1 MSNLVPINVN
11 VPAHLA
17 ARIGAPSVL
26 AQSVMAGLGG
36 GPSFPKIS
44 IKGSRFRIKE
54 GSTETV
60 LNTLE
65 LEVVIVGANP
75 KLSKTWYATKWDPN
89 AEPVA
94 PDCYSLDG
102 VSPAADADSPQ
113 NDLCASCPKNAW
125 GSEVTDK
132 GQQLKA
138 CSDHKRLAVVAA
150 DDPSGPIYLLEVTP
164 AALKGLN
171 QYQRELTMRGI
182 PAEVVKTKVTFD
194 TDASFPKLQFAFG
207 GFLDAETQ
215 SVVDGLFGSPEVAE
229 VTGEATVSTPAPA
242 PAPVPAPAP
251 KPQVAPKP
259 VAVVAP
265 PPPAPA
271 PAPAPAAE
279 AAPRRGFGASKPAAP
294 VTAPPVAAPAP
305 APRVV
310 RARAAAPAPA
320 PAPVAAPAAAP
331 TAPAAVASL
340 ADEIAALVGEVG
352 ADDA

>member
-1 MSNLVPINVN
+1 MSNLVPVN
-11 VPAHLA
+11 VTIPAHLA

-36 GPSFPKIS
+36 GPAYPKIS

-75 KLSKTWYATKWDPN
+75 RLSKTWYAAKWDPN
-89 AEPVA
+89 AEASA
-94 PDCYSLDG
+94 PNCYSLDG
-102 VSPAADADSPQ
+102 VSPAADAEDPQ

-125 GSEVTDK
+125 GSAVADN

-138 CSDHKRLAVVAA
+138 CRDHKRLAVVAA
-150 DDPSGPIYLLEVTP
+150 DDASGPVYLLEVTP

-182 PAEVVKTKVTFD
+182 PAEVVKTKVSFD
-194 TDASFPKLQFAFG
+194 SDASFPKLKFGFG
-207 GFLDAETQ
+207 GFLDADTQ
-215 SVVDGLFGSPEVAE
+215 AVVDGLFGTPEVLE
-229 VTGEATVSTPAPA
+229 VTGEATANAPA
-242 PAPVPAPAP
+242 PAPAP
-251 KPQVAPKP
+251 KPQPVAPKP

-271 PAPAPAAE
+271 PAPTPAAE

-294 VTAPPVAAPAP
+294 VADAPVAAPAP

-310 RARAAAPAPA
+310 RAKPAAP
-320 PAPVAAPAAAP
+320 APAAAP
-331 TAPAAVASL
+331 TAPVAVASL

>member
-1 MSNLVPINVN
+1 MSNLVPVN
-11 VPAHLA
+11 IIIPAHLG

-44 IKGSRFRIKE
+44 IKSSRFRIKD
-54 GSTETV
+54 GDTETV

-75 KLSKTWYATKWDPN
+75 RLSKTWYAAKWDPN
-89 AEPVA
+89 AEASA

-102 VSPAADADSPQ
+102 VSPAADAEDPQ

-125 GSEVTDK
+125 GSAVADN

-138 CSDHKRLAVVAA
+138 CRDHKRLAVVAA
-150 DDPSGPIYLLEVTP
+150 DDASGPVYLLEVTP

-194 TDASFPKLQFAFG
+194 SDASFPKLKFGFG
-207 GFLDAETQ
+207 GFLDADTQ
-215 SVVDGLFGSPEVAE
+215 AVVDGLFGTPEVLE
-229 VTGEATVSTPAPA
+229 VTGEATANAPA
-242 PAPVPAPAP
+242 PAPAP
-251 KPQVAPKP
+251 KPQPVAPKP

-271 PAPAPAAE
+271 PAPAPTPAAE

-294 VTAPPVAAPAP
+294 VADAPVAAPAP

-310 RARAAAPAPA
+310 RAKPAAP
-320 PAPVAAPAAAP
+320 APAAAP
-331 TAPAAVASL
+331 TAPVAVASL

>member
-1 MSNLVPINVN
+1 MSNLVPVDVN
-11 VPAHLA
+11 IPAHLA

-36 GPSFPKIS
+36 GPAYPKIS

-75 KLSKTWYATKWDPN
+75 RLSKTWYAAKWDPN
-89 AEPVA
+89 AEASA
-94 PDCYSLDG
+94 PNCYSLDG
-102 VSPAADADSPQ
+102 VSPAADAEDPQ

-150 DDPSGPIYLLEVTP
+150 DDASGPVYLLEVTP

-194 TDASFPKLQFAFG
+194 TDASFPKLKFGFG
-207 GFLDAETQ
+207 GFLDADTQ
-215 SVVDGLFGSPEVAE
+215 AVVDGLFGTPEVLE
-229 VTGEATVSTPAPA
+229 VTGEATGSAPA
-242 PAPVPAPAP
+242 PAPAP
-251 KPQVAPKP
+251 KPQPVAPKP

-271 PAPAPAAE
+271 PAPTPAAE

-294 VTAPPVAAPAP
+294 VADAPVAAPAP

-310 RARAAAPAPA
+310 RAKPAAP
-320 PAPVAAPAAAP
+320 APAAAP
-331 TAPAAVASL
+331 TAPVAVASL

>member
-1 MSNLVPINVN
+1 MSNLVPVDVN
-11 VPAHLA
+11 IPAHLA

-36 GPSFPKIS
+36 GPAYPKIS

-75 KLSKTWYATKWDPN
+75 RLSKTWYAAKWDPN
-89 AEPVA
+89 AEPSA
-94 PDCYSLDG
+94 PNCYSLDG
-102 VSPAADADSPQ
+102 VSPAADAEDPQ

-150 DDPSGPIYLLEVTP
+150 DDASGPVYLLEVTP

-194 TDASFPKLQFAFG
+194 TDASFPKLKFGFG
-207 GFLDAETQ
+207 GFLDADTQ
-215 SVVDGLFGSPEVAE
+215 AVVDGLFGTPEVLE
-229 VTGEATVSTPAPA
+229 VTGEATGSAPA
-242 PAPVPAPAP
+242 PAPAP
-251 KPQVAPKP
+251 KPQPVAPKP

-271 PAPAPAAE
+271 PAPTPAAE

-294 VTAPPVAAPAP
+294 VADAPVAAPAP

-310 RARAAAPAPA
+310 RAKPAAP
-320 PAPVAAPAAAP
+320 APAAAP
-331 TAPAAVASL
+331 TAPVAVASL

>member
-11 VPAHLA
+11 IPAHLA

-26 AQSVMAGLGG
+26 AQSVMAGLSG

-75 KLSKTWYATKWDPN
+75 RLSKTWYATKWDPN

-102 VSPAADADSPQ
+102 VSPAADAENPQ

-125 GSEVTDK
+125 GSEVTEK

-207 GFLDAETQ
+207 GFLEAETQ

-229 VTGEATVSTPAPA
+229 VTGEATAGA

-271 PAPAPAAE
+271 PAPAPVAE

-310 RARAAAPAPA
+310 RARTAAPA

>member
-1 MSNLVPINVN
+1 MSNLVPVN
-11 VPAHLA
+11 VTIPAHLA

-36 GPSFPKIS
+36 GPAYPKIS

-75 KLSKTWYATKWDPN
+75 RLSKTWYAAKWDPN
-89 AEPVA
+89 AEASA
-94 PDCYSLDG
+94 PNCYSLDG
-102 VSPAADADSPQ
+102 VSPAAYAEDPQ

-125 GSEVTDK
+125 GSAVADN

-138 CSDHKRLAVVAA
+138 CRDHKRLAVVAA
-150 DDPSGPIYLLEVTP
+150 DDASGPVYLLEVTP

-182 PAEVVKTKVTFD
+182 PAEVVKTKVSFD
-194 TDASFPKLQFAFG
+194 SDASFPKLKFGFG
-207 GFLDAETQ
+207 GFLDADTQ
-215 SVVDGLFGSPEVAE
+215 AVVDGLFGTPEVLE
-229 VTGEATVSTPAPA
+229 VTGEATANAPA
-242 PAPVPAPAP
+242 PAPAP
-251 KPQVAPKP
+251 KPQPVAPKP

-271 PAPAPAAE
+271 PAPTPAAE

-294 VTAPPVAAPAP
+294 VADAPVAAPAP

-310 RARAAAPAPA
+310 RAKPAA
-320 PAPVAAPAAAP
+320 PAPVAAP
-331 TAPAAVASL
+331 TAPVAVASL

>member
-1 MSNLVPINVN
+1 MSNLVPVDVTI
-11 VPAHLA
+11 PAHLA

-36 GPSFPKIS
+36 GPAYPKIS

-75 KLSKTWYATKWDPN
+75 RLSKTWYAAKWDPN
-89 AEPVA
+89 AEPSA
-94 PDCYSLDG
+94 PNCYSLDG
-102 VSPAADADSPQ
+102 VSPAADAEDPQ

-150 DDPSGPIYLLEVTP
+150 DDASGPVYLLEVTP

-194 TDASFPKLQFAFG
+194 TDASFPKLKFGFG
-207 GFLDAETQ
+207 GFLDADTQ
-215 SVVDGLFGSPEVAE
+215 AVVDGLFGTPEVLE
-229 VTGEATVSTPAPA
+229 VTGEATGSAPA
-242 PAPVPAPAP
+242 PAPAP
-251 KPQVAPKP
+251 KPQPVAPKP

-271 PAPAPAAE
+271 PAPTPAAE

-294 VTAPPVAAPAP
+294 VADAPVAAPAP

-310 RARAAAPAPA
+310 RAKPAAP
-320 PAPVAAPAAAP
+320 APAAAP
-331 TAPAAVASL
+331 TAPVAVASL

>member
-1 MSNLVPINVN
+1 MSNLVPVNVN
-11 VPAHLA
+11 IPAHLA

-44 IKGSRFRIKE
+44 IKSSRFRIKD
-54 GSTETV
+54 GDTETV

-75 KLSKTWYATKWDPN
+75 RLSKTWYAAKWDPN
-89 AEPVA
+89 AEASA
-94 PDCYSLDG
+94 PNCYSLDG
-102 VSPAADADSPQ
+102 VSPAADAEDPQ

-125 GSEVTDK
+125 GSAVADN

-138 CSDHKRLAVVAA
+138 CRDHKRLAVVAA
-150 DDPSGPIYLLEVTP
+150 DDAAGPVYLLEVTP

-182 PAEVVKTKVTFD
+182 PAEVVKTKVSFD
-194 TDASFPKLQFAFG
+194 SDASFPKLKFGFG
-207 GFLDAETQ
+207 GFLDADTQ
-215 SVVDGLFGSPEVAE
+215 AVVDGLFGTPEVLE
-229 VTGEATVSTPAPA
+229 VTGEATANAPA
-242 PAPVPAPAP
+242 PAPAP
-251 KPQVAPKP
+251 KPQPVAPKP
-259 VAVVAP
+259 VAVVAS

-271 PAPAPAAE
+271 PAPTPAAE

-294 VTAPPVAAPAP
+294 VADAPVAAPAP
-305 APRVV
+305 APRAV
-310 RARAAAPAPA
+310 RAKPAA
-320 PAPVAAPAAAP
+320 PAPVAAP
-331 TAPAAVASL
+331 TAPVAVASL

>member
-1 MSNLVPINVN
+1 MSNLVPVN
-11 VPAHLA
+11 VTIPAHLA

-44 IKGSRFRIKE
+44 IKSSRFRIKD
-54 GSTETV
+54 GDTETV

-75 KLSKTWYATKWDPN
+75 RLSKTWYAAKWDPN
-89 AEPVA
+89 AEASA
-94 PDCYSLDG
+94 PNCYSLDG
-102 VSPAADADSPQ
+102 VSPAADAEDPQ

-125 GSEVTDK
+125 GSAVADN

-138 CSDHKRLAVVAA
+138 CRDHKRLAVVAA
-150 DDPSGPIYLLEVTP
+150 DDASGPVYLLEVTP

-182 PAEVVKTKVTFD
+182 PAEVVKTKVSFD
-194 TDASFPKLQFAFG
+194 SDASFPKLKFGFG
-207 GFLDAETQ
+207 GFLDADTQ
-215 SVVDGLFGSPEVAE
+215 AVVDGLFGTPEVLE
-229 VTGEATVSTPAPA
+229 VTGEATGSAPA
-242 PAPVPAPAP
+242 PAPAP
-251 KPQVAPKP
+251 KPQPVAPKP

-271 PAPAPAAE
+271 PAPTPAAE

-294 VTAPPVAAPAP
+294 VADAPVAAPAP

-310 RARAAAPAPA
+310 RAKPAAP
-320 PAPVAAPAAAP
+320 APAAAP
-331 TAPAAVASL
+331 TAPVAVASL

>member
-11 VPAHLA
+11 IPAHLA

-26 AQSVMAGLGG
+26 AQSVMAGLSG

-75 KLSKTWYATKWDPN
+75 RLSKTWYATKWDPN

-94 PDCYSLDG
+94 PNCYSLDG
-102 VSPAADADSPQ
+102 VSPAADAENPQ

-125 GSEVTDK
+125 GSEVTEK

-207 GFLDAETQ
+207 GFLEAETQ

-229 VTGEATVSTPAPA
+229 VTGEATAGA

-310 RARAAAPAPA
+310 RARTAAPA

>member
-11 VPAHLA
+11 IPAHLA

-75 KLSKTWYATKWDPN
+75 RLSKTWYATKWDPN

-94 PDCYSLDG
+94 PNCYSLDG
-102 VSPAADADSPQ
+102 VSPAADAENPQ

-125 GSEVTDK
+125 GSEVTEK

-207 GFLDAETQ
+207 GFLEAETQ

-229 VTGEATVSTPAPA
+229 VTGEATAGA

-271 PAPAPAAE
+271 PAPAPVAE

-310 RARAAAPAPA
+310 RARTAAPA

>member
-1 MSNLVPINVN
+1 MSNLVPVN
-11 VPAHLA
+11 VTIPAHLA

-36 GPSFPKIS
+36 GPAYPKIS

-75 KLSKTWYATKWDPN
+75 RLSKTWYAAKWDPN
-89 AEPVA
+89 AEASA
-94 PDCYSLDG
+94 PNCYSLDG
-102 VSPAADADSPQ
+102 VSPAADAEDPQ

-125 GSEVTDK
+125 GSAVADN

-138 CSDHKRLAVVAA
+138 CRDHKRLAVVAA
-150 DDPSGPIYLLEVTP
+150 DDASGPVYLLEVTP

-194 TDASFPKLQFAFG
+194 TDASFPKLKFGFG
-207 GFLDAETQ
+207 GFLDADTQ
-215 SVVDGLFGSPEVAE
+215 AVVDGLFGTPEVLE
-229 VTGEATVSTPAPA
+229 VTGEATGSAPA
-242 PAPVPAPAP
+242 PAPAP
-251 KPQVAPKP
+251 KPQPVAPKP

-271 PAPAPAAE
+271 PAPTPAAE

-294 VTAPPVAAPAP
+294 VADAPVAAPAP

-310 RARAAAPAPA
+310 RAKPAAP
-320 PAPVAAPAAAP
+320 APAAAP
-331 TAPAAVASL
+331 TAPVAVASL